1 MGNILFITGMAGSG
15 KSTVGRLVARHF
27 SRCLYIQ
34 VDELRN
40 MMVRGYERPA
50 GGIFSEEV
58 LLQFQ
63 MARATASYMARLY
76 ASQGVNVVIDDVCVP
91 ANFVEQ
97 YAALFSQPDVHR
109 VLLYPNASVVIDRI
123 RQRGGP
129 MEHIQ
134 YVPAIYAFLDS
145 LPKEGWIVLDSSEWT
160 AEQTVRE
167 LLSSIASVATM
178 SRADVTC
185 LVAGPHVDKKTG
197 PAR

>member
-58 LLQFQ
+58 LLQF
-63 MARATASYMARLY
+63 RWGYGKLHGSPV
-76 ASQGVNVVIDDVCVP
+76 ASQGVNVVIDDVV
-91 ANFVEQ
+91 ANFVDRMLRCFT
-97 YAALFSQPDVHR
+97 ADVHR

-129 MEHIQ
+129 MEHI
-134 YVPAIYAFLDS
+134 S
-145 LPKEGWIVLDSSEWT
+145 
-160 AEQTVRE
+160 
-167 LLSSIASVATM
+167 
-178 SRADVTC
+178 TC
-185 LVAGPHVDKKTG
+185 LQSMPFSTRYRKKAGLSWT
-197 PAR
+197 PANGRPNRPSASCCPA